1 MTGRPPCGVLVGAYS
16 CSPTAER
23 WDRDVEEHYLGRL
36 AALPEIGGLELPWTG
51 RLHPAGEDD
60 WLLRRLPDRWDV
72 VLTTIV
78 ATMPALATDPRLGL
92 ASVDPEGRARAI
104 TLLARARDDV
114 HRLADA
120 AGRPRV
126 LAVEVHSAPR
136 GGSSAE
142 ALAESLREIAAWDWA
157 GATVVVEH
165 CDADGSGRE
174 AKGFLPVAR
183 EIRAVQDSGA
193 PVAMSLNWGRSALEL
208 GDPDRVVEHV
218 AAVGAAGLL
227 DGLVLS
233 GVAATDTTY
242 GPAWADAHLPFAP
255 DGGPGTAEGS
265 LLDLDRAV
273 AALAAGSPRWVAAK
287 VGWRPSSAGV
297 AERVEVVRATAARV
311 RAACAGAARVRAD

>member
-1 MTGRPPCGVLVGAYS
+1 MTGRPPCGVLVGAYA

-165 CDADGSGRE
+165 C
-174 AKGFLPVAR
+174 
-183 EIRAVQDSGA
+183 
-193 PVAMSLNWGRSALEL
+193 GRSRT
-208 GDPDRVVEHV
+208 PV
-218 AAVGAAGLL
+218 
-227 DGLVLS
+227 
-233 GVAATDTTY
+233 
-242 GPAWADAHLPFAP
+242 
-255 DGGPGTAEGS
+255 
-265 LLDLDRAV
+265 
-273 AALAAGSPRWVAAK
+273 PRS
-287 VGWRPSSAGV
+287 R
-297 AERVEVVRATAARV
+297 
-311 RAACAGAARVRAD
+311 